1 MIQPRFDGTRS
12 SVALKDFATGLG
24 FGFMAGLREKITLWR
39 EKLETRNQKL
49 EIRKASMLPGG
60 ASLAAEVGGK

>member
-39 EKLETRNQKL
+39 EKLEIRN
-49 EIRKASMLPGG
+49 
-60 ASLAAEVGGK
+60 